1 MPVRSGG
8 VLKHTA
14 VRVHAERE
22 LTVRRLPADG
32 RPAPEIGCAISGYH
46 RPRGPVPAGA
56 DATVLV
62 RHWSN
67 GFAVRRPPADGRPA
81 TTAEVHLFDLLK
93 R

>member
-1 MPVRSGG
+1 M
-8 VLKHTA
+8 
-14 VRVHAERE
+14 
-22 LTVRRLPADG
+22 RRPPADG
-32 RPAPEIGCAISGYH
+32 RPEPEIGCAISRYH

-56 DATVLV
+56 DETLLV

-67 GFAVRRPPADGRPA
+67 GIAVRRPPTDGRPA